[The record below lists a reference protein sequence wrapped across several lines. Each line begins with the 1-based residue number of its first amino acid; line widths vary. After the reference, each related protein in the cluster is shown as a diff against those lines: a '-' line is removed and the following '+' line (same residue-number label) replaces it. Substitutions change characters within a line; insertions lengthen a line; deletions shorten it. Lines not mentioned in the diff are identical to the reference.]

1 MIKKHKPE
9 ILNIEDS
16 DLKNKSDQVL
26 KALGLQPGQKIADV
40 ESGTGNLTIKFAISV
55 GKDGQV
61 FAVDTNPKF
70 LEIIRDAAKEQ
81 ELSNVVTL
89 RIKRDTP
96 NLGEKLDLVFMRNVC
111 HQLPGRVKYF
121 EHLKSALKT
130 NGKIAIIE
138 HSCGGRFTL
147 HRLLG
152 NCVPKEI
159 IIKEMSEAGYQLE
172 KDLEFL
178 PEQSFTIFAPQK
190 LCNYLSGMYGY

>member
-40 ESGTGNLTIKFAISV
+40 ESGTGYLTIKFAVSV
-55 GKDGQV
+55 GNNGKV
-61 FAVDTNPKF
+61 FALDTNPKF
-70 LEIIRDAAKEQ
+70 LEIIKDAAKEM
-81 ELSNVVTL
+81 ELFNVVTVP
-89 RIKRDTP
+89 IKKDAAS
-96 NLGEKLDLVFMRNVC
+96 LAEDLDLVFMHNIC
-111 HQLPGRVKYF
+111 HDLPRRVKYF
-121 EHLKSALKT
+121 EHLKNALKT
-130 NGKIAIIE
+130 NGKVAIIE

-152 NCVPKEI
+152 KCIPKET

-172 KDLEFL
+172 KDLDFL
-178 PEQSFTIFAPQK
+178 PEQSFTIFSPQK